1 MCRSWRIDGS
11 GPGMGLMDATAYDAW
26 YDTPW
31 GRWIGTAEFRLLS
44 GLLQAQTGDTLLD
57 AGEVCRPGPASTGWT
72 DLGHH
77 GQLLLG

>member
-1 MCRSWRIDGS
+1 MQHLVDDRI
-11 GPGMGLMDATAYDAW
+11 LALVQHA
-26 YDTPW
+26 
-31 GRWIGTAEFRLLS
+31 
-44 GLLQAQTGDTLLD
+44 LD